1 MYSSGLDA
9 CIRDRF
15 NQRNITTCVEE
26 RKQRFGTSLLRK
38 KGKVWDIQNQ
48 EILEDQHSLETKLD
62 IPLNENS
69 CVVFLSSWNRNR

>member
-15 NQRNITTCVEE
+15 KQRNITTCVEE

-38 KGKVWDIQNQ
+38 EGKVWDIQNQ
-48 EILEDQHSLETKLD
+48 EILEDQYSLETTWYPSEWKFMC
-62 IPLNENS
+62 
-69 CVVFLSSWNRNR
+69 CVPIIME